1 MKSDSKHHYEEKTN
15 KDWLIHDRLIYVA
28 ILTPGHDQSDQNSE
42 ISDASVIRTFHQRVS
57 GISLWNRMRSSIT
70 PVRLGV
76 DPLLLHNE
84 SRQLRWSGD
93 LTRMLPGWG
102 VSGMPSP
109 EADPRHSGKIPSF
122 GYFRN
127 ILVSLDKLAR
137 TKEVWVSAYTADS
150 DSDKQWMDGWKQVYS

>member
-15 KDWLIHDRLIYVA
+15 KGWLIHDRLIYVA
-28 ILTPGHDQSDQNSE
+28 ILTPGHDQSDQNNE

-70 PVRLGV
+70 PEGLGAE
-76 DPLLLHNE
+76 PLLLHNE

-93 LTRMLPGWG
+93 LTRILPGWG

-122 GYFRN
+122 GYFKN
-127 ILVSLDKLAR
+127 ILVSPWRSGQIGQDKGGLGVCLHCR
-137 TKEVWVSAYTADS
+137 LRL
-150 DSDKQWMDGWKQVYS
+150 DGWMKTSLYR